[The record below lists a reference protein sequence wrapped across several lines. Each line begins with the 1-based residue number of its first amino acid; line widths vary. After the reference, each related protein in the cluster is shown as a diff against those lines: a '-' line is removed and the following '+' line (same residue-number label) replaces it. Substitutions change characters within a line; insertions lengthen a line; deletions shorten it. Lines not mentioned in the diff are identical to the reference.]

1 MKYLA
6 RPYTD
11 TPYAREKYK
20 HESSVLHE
28 LTGDLILC
36 TIPLTEYYEIFFN
49 KQFEQKIFDVAEE
62 MIKQCDL
69 LVYLG
74 DSKGVRKEI
83 ALAKK
88 YGVPVVEYYDYI
100 KELKNERI

>member
-1 MKYLA
+1 MKYYA

-11 TPYAREKYK
+11 VPYAREKYK

-49 KQFEQKIFDVAEE
+49 KAFEQKIFDIAEE
-62 MIKQCDL
+62 MIKQCDML
-69 LVYLG
+69 TYIG

-83 ALAKK
+83 AIAKK
-88 YGVPVVEYYDYI
+88 YGVPVIEYYNYI
-100 KELKNERI
+100 KEVKNERD